1 MKCSRAGV
9 AYILTALGWGV
20 SVVLIR
26 ILVGVEEDLLE
37 TSLGVPVGVK

>member
-26 ILVGVEEDLLE
+26 ILVGVEDPLE
-37 TSLGVPVGVK
+37 TSLGVPAGVK